1 MSLTATASL
10 AVLKD
15 LQVELNLNDENI
27 IYKMLI
33 GRKELTFDIKQV
45 DSNIKKTISVD
56 KDENK
61 YEELL
66 KFLKNNKPSKKSGF
80 NFYTA
85 C

>member
-45 DSNIKKTISVD
+45 DSSIKKTISR
-56 KDENK
+56 
-61 YEELL
+61 
-66 KFLKNNKPSKKSGF
+66 
-80 NFYTA
+80 
-85 C
+85 